1 MDNINKLLYQAFA
14 ILIFCL
20 SINIL
25 FTLYK
30 NYGDFLNV
38 SSKILSEDIAFEQ
51 TNTLEKIIY
60 TKGEI
65 ILMLLNKLD
74 YDVQIDLI
82 LISKSENIKEN
93 ITDFNIL
100 DKNYTKSYAYDNKG
114 NITRIIFQSI
124 NLN

>member
-1 MDNINKLLYQAFA
+1 MDNINKLLYQAFT

-25 FTLYK
+25 FTLNK
-30 NYGDFLNV
+30 NYGDFLNA

-124 NLN
+124 N